1 MEIADETLQP
11 FAKGDFLFARR
22 TFTGRFEAGIR
33 ELGKISTTNDEL
45 VYWTGSAIPA
55 MAFRCMLPVSLVLA
69 LAACILPLLYCA
81 VVHSRLSRLRRS
93 VKRLKK
99 AVCGGKES
107 DGRIHNNEI
116 LLPKPTGYTPFS
128 CPSEFSKE
136 IDQFPILKT

>member
-1 MEIADETLQP
+1 MEIANETLQP

-22 TFTGRFEAGIR
+22 TFTGRFEV
-33 ELGKISTTNDEL
+33 LGSQARSQLPMTNVCTLSE
-45 VYWTGSAIPA
+45 
-55 MAFRCMLPVSLVLA
+55 
-69 LAACILPLLYCA
+69 LAAPSLQWCLGVSDSVPGLRSGREFCHYCA
-81 VVHSRLSRLRRS
+81 VQVVHSRSRRLRRS

-128 CPSEFSKE
+128 CPREFSKE